1 MTDVSGTIRIRY
13 MNTQRTFEIH
23 MLEGRYFVR
32 PYVGNDEY
40 TGETFNTLTEARAAL
55 PAMASD
61 LGWPNDYNVT
71 EAFT

>member
-1 MTDVSGTIRIRY
+1 
-13 MNTQRTFEIH
+13 